1 MNKRE
6 IIAKNISCLRKR
18 EKMTQAQL
26 AEKLHYSDKAISKR
40 ERGDSLPD
48 AEMLYEIA
56 TFFNVKIE
64 YLFED
69 HEYEG
74 ISNETLKEIHK
85 RQRNF
90 RIILVTFL
98 TIILLSIVG
107 LIVVLLNNQI
117 NIPHP
122 IISYILFALGVL
134 STFLGIVLKFIGYS
148 SFFSPS
154 ISLSVWLTAA
164 GLYLF
169 FQEYNVSYI
178 FVFAIII
185 QILILVCPKIYDIIP
200 TYTIE
205 SYKKK
210 HQAKAEAKKEKKN
223 EKKKNNN

>member
-1 MNKRE
+1 
-6 IIAKNISCLRKR
+6 
-18 EKMTQAQL
+18 MTQAQL

-69 HEYEG
+69 HKYEG

-148 SFFSPS
+148 SFLSPS

-185 QILILVCPKIYDIIP
+185 QILILVCPKIYYIIP